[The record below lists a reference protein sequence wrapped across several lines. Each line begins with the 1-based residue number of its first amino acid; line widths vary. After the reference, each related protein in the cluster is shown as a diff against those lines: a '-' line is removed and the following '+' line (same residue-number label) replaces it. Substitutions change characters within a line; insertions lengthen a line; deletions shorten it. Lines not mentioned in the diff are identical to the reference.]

1 MGVRFNKRMNILPWL
16 KMNVSKS
23 GISLTI
29 GPKGKTLNVNS
40 SGVSVN
46 VSMGKGVGYSK
57 RLFSWKS
64 LNLLSILGLGGAAAA
79 KAKKGNKTKEIATKK
94 GSTTVPSLDEAIAEA
109 QQDTAQTGPAV
120 TSQPA
125 TEEKGCSWG
134 CAALGCLALLV
145 ILALVGVVAYLL
157 WQQGLPTQAS

>member
-64 LNLLSILGLGGAAAA
+64 LSILSILGLGGASAA
-79 KAKKGNKTKEIATKK
+79 KTRKGKKTKDTATKK
-94 GSTTVPSLDEAIAEA
+94 GGTTVPSLDEAIAEA
-109 QQDTAQTGPAV
+109 QQDTATP
-120 TSQPA
+120 PDN
-125 TEEKGCSWG
+125 EEKGCSWG

-145 ILALVGVVAYLL
+145 ILALVAAVVYLL
-157 WQQGLPTQAS
+157 WKQGSLPQPS